1 MLLQVHDELVIEAPA
16 DEAERAAAV
25 VKRHMEGAAKL
36 DGAARGDDRDRR
48 QLGGRKEVR
57 NK

>member
-25 VKRHMEGAAKL
+25 VKQHMEGAAKL
-36 DGAARGDDRDRR
+36 EVPLVVTLGIGDNWVDA
-48 QLGGRKEVR
+48 KS
-57 NK
+57 